1 MNTSFSKFISLIFS
15 PILMPLYMALIIVYA
30 HPQEFTDTSLI
41 HNDVRL
47 MYFGA
52 IVVLFPLVSLFFM
65 KKLELFPSWQIEDP
79 KQRFIPMI
87 AIATFWLWSYFMF
100 KQGALYKTSSYHV
113 LPDMLLGCIISLFI
127 LFPLNFTSKLNFHT
141 VGVGA
146 VLGMLINIIPTSQY
160 NLITILIIS
169 IVLGGLLVSAQMTLK
184 NDDKNTLLFSFL
196 IGFAGQFLSYQILS
210 KFL

>member
-1 MNTSFSKFISLIFS
+1 
-15 PILMPLYMALIIVYA
+15 MPLYMAIIIVYA

-52 IVVLFPLVSLFFM
+52 IVVFFPLASLFFM
-65 KKLELFPSWQIEDP
+65 KKLELFSSWNIEDS

-87 AIATFWLWSYFMF
+87 AIATFWLWAYFMF

-113 LPDMLLGCIISLFI
+113 LPDMLLGCIISLFV
-127 LFPLNFTSKLNFHT
+127 LFPINFVSKINFHT

-146 VLGMLINIIPTSQY
+146 LLGMLISIIPTSQY
-160 NLITILIIS
+160 NLITILIVS
-169 IVLGGLLVSAQMTLK
+169 IVMGGVLVSAQMTLK
-184 NDDKNTLLFSFL
+184 DEDKNTLLFSFL
-196 IGFAGQFLSYQILS
+196 IGFSGQFLAYQILS
-210 KFL
+210 KLI